1 MPSRIN
7 NLIKSWL
14 KDEGKDKSV
23 QWTAVEALGGQSTLS
38 ETILTALVAR
48 LWDEDI
54 NSPRVVLLSLVL
66 KCLRTPSS

>member
-23 QWTAVEALGGQSTLS
+23 QWTAVETLGSQSTLS

-54 NSPRVVLLSLVL
+54 NSRRVVLLSLVL

>member
-1 MPSRIN
+1 MPSRTN

-23 QWTAVEALGGQSTLS
+23 QWTAVETLGSQSTLS

-54 NSPRVVLLSLVL
+54 NSRRVVLLSLVL